1 MLSNECR
8 ERWSIG
14 QGRKARFN
22 KCRPG
27 RLLLPRSMK
36 LSSPLGETDP
46 SNVASVLVVS
56 SLTNH
61 GIQRLLKALGQNGN
75 EVEKYGPD
83 LALVMDAPIIANVRG
98 AMMSA
103 AASDFESLQFSSEDL
118 CPTDRIP
125 FYTDVIAKLLAR
137 FDIEPVGER
146 FSCNAGFYR
155 LPNLSIAYMAG
166 SAVRAHRTREMA
178 EGCHELV
185 LVMGREG
192 TCTFSQGGREVVV
205 PACGA
210 VLLSAAEPCRSERTT
225 TSRISCVGIP
235 RAELTPML
243 ANPDAALMSVIPSNV
258 EPLRLLAGYVDLLT
272 KDVTLET
279 AELRRLAVSHVHDL
293 VALTLGATRDAA
305 ETAAGRGL
313 RAARLRAIKA
323 DIAQN
328 LDSDVSVAA
337 LAMRHRVTPRYI
349 RKLFEG
355 EGTSLSRFVRGQRLM
370 HVHRMLADRRHAD
383 RAICD
388 IAFAAGFGD
397 LSTFNR
403 DFRRRF
409 GMTPSDVRAAA
420 RSGII

>member
-1 MLSNECR
+1 
-8 ERWSIG
+8 
-14 QGRKARFN
+14 
-22 KCRPG
+22 
-27 RLLLPRSMK
+27 
-36 LSSPLGETDP
+36 
-46 SNVASVLVVS
+46 
-56 SLTNH
+56 
-61 GIQRLLKALGQNGN
+61 
-75 EVEKYGPD
+75 
-83 LALVMDAPIIANVRG
+83 
-98 AMMSA
+98 MMSA
-103 AASDFESLQFSSEDL
+103 ATSDFESWQFSSEDL
-118 CPTDRIP
+118 RPTDRIP
-125 FYTDVIAKLLAR
+125 FYRDVIARMWAK
-137 FDIEPVGER
+137 FDIEPVDER

-185 LVMGREG
+185 LVMGRKG
-192 TCTFSQGGREVVV
+192 ACTFSQGGREVVV

-225 TSRISCVGIP
+225 TSHISCVGIP

-243 ANPDAALMSVIPSNV
+243 ANPDAALMSVIPSNM

-272 KDVTLET
+272 KDVTVET

-328 LDSDVSVAA
+328 LAGNVTAAA
-337 LAMRHRVTPRYI
+337 LSARHRLSSRYI

-355 EGTSLSRFVRGQRLM
+355 ENTSLSQFVLAQRLTR
-370 HVHRMLADRRHAD
+370 VYRMLPDPRYAGRTITDMAL
-383 RAICD
+383 AV
-388 IAFAAGFGD
+388 GFGD
-397 LSTFNR
+397 VSTFNR
-403 DFRRRF
+403 EFRRRF
-409 GMTPSDVRAAA
+409 GMTPSDVRNST
-420 RSGII
+420 R